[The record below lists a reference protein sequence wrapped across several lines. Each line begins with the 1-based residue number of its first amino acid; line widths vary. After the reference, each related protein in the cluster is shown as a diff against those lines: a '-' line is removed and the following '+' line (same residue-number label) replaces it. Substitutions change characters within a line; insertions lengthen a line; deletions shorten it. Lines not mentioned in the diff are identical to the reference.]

1 MSSAP
6 LDTLPTAVSH
16 RIARRHKGREVPLN
30 TPYGA
35 KSSLMRIALQNWPE
49 LTTEALARMREPV
62 SNAVE
67 ELVLRNFGSAKGS
80 ELTSIA
86 ACVPFVANR
95 CQRSTGPDTEH

>member
-1 MSSAP
+1 M
-6 LDTLPTAVSH
+6 PTAVLH

-49 LTTEALARMREPV
+49 LTAEALARMREPV

-67 ELVLRNFGSAKGS
+67 ELVLRNFGRAKGS
-80 ELTSIA
+80 ELTSIV
-86 ACVPFVANR
+86 ACVPMIAKLCR
-95 CQRSTGPDTEH
+95 RSTDSDSEH